1 MARID
6 YYDDPD
12 APLANSLV
20 PAASA
25 VVVDAQGRILLH
37 RRRDNDLWALP
48 GGAMEPGE
56 SIGDTAVREVKEET
70 GYDVR
75 PLYVI
80 GVYSDPKHVF
90 AYDDGEVRQ
99 EFSVCVACEL
109 VGGELATS
117 SESHEVAWCTENE
130 FHALSMHDRIR
141 VRVLDYLA
149 GKRAE
154 VA

>member
-6 YYDDPD
+6 YYDDPE
-12 APLANSLV
+12 APPANSLV

-25 VVVDAQGRILLH
+25 VVVDVQGR
-37 RRRDNDLWALP
+37 
-48 GGAMEPGE
+48 
-56 SIGDTAVREVKEET
+56 
-70 GYDVR
+70 
-75 PLYVI
+75 
-80 GVYSDPKHVF
+80 
-90 AYDDGEVRQ
+90 GEVRQ

-109 VGGELATS
+109 VGGDLTTS
-117 SESHEVAWCTENE
+117 SESHEVAWCTEDDIR
-130 FHALSMHDRIR
+130 ALPMHDRIR